1 LKRIFKTL
9 GSPIQQ
15 HYPGLVELP
24 DYNRDPEIMQYSP
37 PRSFSDV
44 VPRIDGIGLSLL
56 EEMLAYDPL
65 RRCSAADAMK
75 HEYFNANIASKV

>member
-1 LKRIFKTL
+1 
-9 GSPIQQ
+9 
-15 HYPGLVELP
+15 
-24 DYNRDPEIMQYSP
+24 MQYSP
-37 PRSFSDV
+37 PWSFSDV